1 MERCKELCVVPFLPW
16 WGESSRHSIPNAEVV
31 GNDRQSGAI
40 ERICSS
46 MKVHQWSFSSR
57 LEILANSSLLRA

>member
-16 WGESSRHSIPNAEVV
+16 WGESSRRSITNTEVV

-46 MKVHQWSFSSR
+46 TKVHQWSFSSR
-57 LEILANSSLLRA
+57 LEMMANSSLLRA